1 MKNDKELNNLIKRI
15 EFTEKA
21 MEETLI
27 VLQTLNKIFIDKGI
41 YDIEKFH
48 DLMEKVSNDDTT
60 NFTYRDTINKLK
72 ENSEE

>member
-1 MKNDKELNNLIKRI
+1 MKDDEELNNLIKRI

-60 NFTYRDTINKLK
+60 NFTYRDTINKFK
-72 ENSEE
+72 ESSEE